1 MTQRRMML
9 PGLSRLNRATAA
21 ELVQRSGTYESRLMI
36 ACGTKLIN
44 LKSMLGLL
52 TLRGEGESPLVL
64 MADGPDEE
72 AAVAELA
79 ELLCD
84 VGESAD
90 LEPSK

>member
-1 MTQRRMML
+1 MTQRKMTL
-9 PGLSRLNRATAA
+9 PGLSRLSRATAA

-52 TLRGEGESPLVL
+52 TLKGEGESPLVL

-72 AAVAELA
+72 AAVKELA
-79 ELLCD
+79 ALLAGM
-84 VGESAD
+84 GE
-90 LEPSK
+90 